1 MSVPTRAGNYPAGVT
16 DNDPCF
22 NDDPDGMDD
31 YDSDDDDSCSYC
43 GGDGWGIV
51 GTDWDTD
58 DAINGPYDGE
68 IEKCPNCG
76 GSGEAKDMT
85 FW

>member
-1 MSVPTRAGNYPAGVT
+1 MVYFDVGAAAVT
-16 DNDPCF
+16 EQTET
-22 NDDPDGMDD
+22 
-31 YDSDDDDSCSYC
+31 DDDDDECLPCWYC

-51 GTDWDTD
+51 GLDWDTD

-68 IEKCPNCG
+68 IEKCPCCK
-76 GSGEAKDMT
+76 GSGSAKDCT

>member
-1 MSVPTRAGNYPAGVT
+1 MELGKTMSARFENY
-16 DNDPCF
+16 DELF
-22 NDDPDGMDD
+22 DDE
-31 YDSDDDDSCSYC
+31 DDDGCSFC

-58 DAINGPYDGE
+58 DAINGPSDGE
-68 IEKCPNCG
+68 VEKCPNCG
-76 GSGEAKDMT
+76 GSGDAKDMT